1 MYGMNIGQAFQLVD
15 DVLDYTA
22 EADELGKAIGT
33 DLAEGKLTLPIV
45 VALEKA
51 SEDDNA
57 RLMAL
62 LRQGLPSTSD
72 MEWVRSLLLSTGAI
86 EYTSKKAE
94 KLIED
99 ACEQLDLFEKTE
111 LREQMRGLA
120 YFVLQRRK

>member
-1 MYGMNIGQAFQLVD
+1 
-15 DVLDYTA
+15 
-22 EADELGKAIGT
+22 
-33 DLAEGKLTLPIV
+33 
-45 VALEKA
+45 
-51 SEDDNA
+51 
-57 RLMAL
+57 MAL